1 MYYLMTLA
9 RYKTAVIVGTAIALA
24 ALLAPAAFAQ
34 QQDLYGVAPI
44 EQGLGG
50 SLGKEDL
57 RTTVAR
63 VINVALSLLGVIAV
77 VIILIGGFRWMTAG
91 GNDDKV
97 AEARKWIFSGIIG
110 LAVILSAWAIARFV
124 LSSLSTAT
132 RAPGAVPVVPL

>member
-1 MYYLMTLA
+1 MTLA
-9 RYKTAVIVGTAIALA
+9 RYKTAVIVGTALALA

-34 QQDLYGVAPI
+34 QPPGDLYGI
-44 EQGLGG
+44 QKIDDGLQG

-132 RAPGAVPVVPL
+132 RAPGAAPVVPF

>member
-9 RYKTAVIVGTAIALA
+9 RYKTVVIVGTALALA
-24 ALLAPAAFAQ
+24 ALLAPSAFA

-44 EQGLGG
+44 ETGLGG

-63 VINVALSLLGVIAV
+63 IINVALSLLGVIAV

-91 GNDDKV
+91 GAEDKV
-97 AEARKWIFSGIIG
+97 EEARKWIFSGIIG

-132 RAPGAVPVVPL
+132 RAPGAAPVVPL

>member
-1 MYYLMTLA
+1 MTLA
-9 RYKTAVIVGTAIALA
+9 RYKTAVIVGTALALA
-24 ALLAPAAFAQ
+24 ALLAPSVFAQ
-34 QQDLYGVAPI
+34 APRDLYGVAPI
-44 EQGLGG
+44 ETGLDG

-91 GNDDKV
+91 GNDEKV
-97 AEARKWIFSGIIG
+97 EEARKWIFSGIIG

-132 RAPGAVPVVPL
+132 RAPGAPSEVPI